1 MGIFEAGFDVFYL
14 VSVVGLSILM
24 IKNGKKGSLVWW
36 FGMMGLILGAGDSFH
51 LVPRITSQL
60 THDFA
65 SHAVA
70 LGYGKMVT
78 SITMTVFYLILYR
91 IWEIRNGKA
100 PQQGLRVAM
109 GILAGVR
116 VVLSL
121 MPQNNWAQLSGSYAW
136 GIYRNI
142 PFAMM
147 GILIVWLLLK
157 EAKANNRIL
166 RLLYSGGF
174 VCGSSPCGGCSDD
187 AEDAG
192 ISHGGYFWLSGN
204 ESGHFKRILRPF
216 YSSFMIALL

>member
-116 VVLSL
+116 VILSL

-157 EAKANNRIL
+157 EAKAKKDQTFLKIGVAVIVSFACYIPVVL
-166 RLLYSGGF
+166 FAAQVPAVGALMMPKTLAYLMVVIF
-174 VCGSSPCGGCSDD
+174 
-187 AEDAG
+187 
-192 ISHGGYFWLSGN
+192 GYRAMKADTLKEF
-204 ESGHFKRILRPF
+204 
-216 YSSFMIALL
+216 